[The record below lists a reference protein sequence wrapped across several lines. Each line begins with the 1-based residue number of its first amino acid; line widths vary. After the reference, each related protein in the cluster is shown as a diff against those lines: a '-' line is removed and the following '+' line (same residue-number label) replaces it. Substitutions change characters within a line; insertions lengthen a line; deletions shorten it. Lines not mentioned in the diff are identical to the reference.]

1 MKFFKA
7 PERYKPEISPEM
19 YEKIIENAGECIA
32 FLDTGGKVLDINKS
46 VLKITG
52 RKKEDIIGRNF
63 AKLGVLDLNMLPS
76 LVKIFK
82 DVLAGKPVKGFRM
95 DLKNTKGQR
104 IPIEVSSMP
113 AKMKDGRK
121 GIVVILK
128 DITERKKA
136 EEKIRE
142 SERKYRLSF
151 DNSRDAINIFSKER
165 KILDLNKEL
174 IALSGYSEKELLSMK
189 LEDLFPE
196 AKKPETAGRLKKM
209 LSGKEIPL
217 FKTHIRTKKGRDVPV
232 EIGVTVL
239 KNCYGRDIVF
249 QGNIRDITERKQ
261 AEKKIRESEERWR
274 VLFEYAPDA
283 IYIND
288 LKGNL
293 MDGNSAAEKLTGYK
307 REELVGK
314 SFFSLNILPK
324 DQIPR
329 AASLLARNIAGKPTG
344 PDEFTLIR
352 KDGSRVDAEI
362 STYPV
367 KIAGKRVVLGI
378 ARDITERK
386 KAEEAIKESEE
397 RYRVQFDEALD
408 AIFVADAETGII
420 VDCNRAATRLFGRD
434 KSELIGQQQS
444 ILHPPGVIK
453 GGLSETFR
461 KHLGEAEGQTL
472 ETRIITKG
480 GKIKDVVI
488 KANLIELK
496 GKKFLQG
503 IFRDITEQKKIQ
515 DEIKKSR
522 DFLKTII
529 ETSSSLV
536 VGLDPHGKIKL
547 VNHALEEM
555 TGYTKKEILG
565 KNWFD
570 TFLPEDTKKEIKRV
584 FADLVEGKWKMAK
597 HQENPILT
605 KSGEERI
612 IFWSNNIIKD
622 EKGRT
627 EMVVSIG
634 SDVTERKR
642 MEEELKN
649 RIEEAERF
657 TKLSVGRELRMIELK
672 KRIRELERELKKR
685 SGD

>member
-151 DNSRDAINIFSKER
+151 DNSRDAINIFSKEK
-165 KILDLNKEL
+165 KILDFNKEL

-196 AKKPETAGRLKKM
+196 AKKPETAERLKKM

-239 KNCYGRDIVF
+239 KNCYGGDIVF

-274 VLFEYAPDA
+274 MLFEYAPDA

-367 KIAGKRVVLGI
+367 KIAGKRFVLGI

-408 AIFVADAETGII
+408 AIIVADAETGII

-434 KSELIGQQQS
+434 KSELIGQHQS

-461 KHLGEAEGQTL
+461 KHLGEDEGQTL

-503 IFRDITEQKKIQ
+503 IFRDITEQKRIQ

-529 ETSSSLV
+529 ETSSSIV

-555 TGYTKKEILG
+555 TGYRKKEILG

-672 KRIRELERELKKR
+672 KRIKELEDMLKERKR
-685 SGD
+685 R